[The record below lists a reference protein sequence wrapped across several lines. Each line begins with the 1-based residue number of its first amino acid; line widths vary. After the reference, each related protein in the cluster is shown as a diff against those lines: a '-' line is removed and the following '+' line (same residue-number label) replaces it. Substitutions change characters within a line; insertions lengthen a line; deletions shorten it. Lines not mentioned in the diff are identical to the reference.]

1 MRKIKPVVLSILK
14 HPDFENI
21 IEHIHHLPPQKTI
34 NVLFSFLCSP
44 NKSIKNNAV
53 IAMGEVV
60 STMAETDME
69 KARVAMR
76 RLIWSL
82 NDESG
87 WIGWGSA
94 EAMGEIMARNET
106 LAGEFHNMLISFV
119 TEGNNNYLLYDKLRE
134 EVIHGLKRLAQ
145 VRPQLVKEV
154 QHLFREEG
162 DDVFDMKN
170 S

>member
-14 HPDFENI
+14 HRDFENI
-21 IEHIHHLPPQKTI
+21 IDHIHDLPPQKTI

-44 NKSIKNNAV
+44 NESIKNNAV

-60 STMAETDME
+60 STMAEKDME
-69 KARVAMR
+69 KAREVMR

-82 NDESG
+82 NEESG

-106 LAGEFHNMLISFV
+106 MAREFHNLLISFV

-134 EVIHGLKRLAQ
+134 EVIRGLKRLSQ
-145 VRPQLVKEV
+145 VHPQLVKEV
-154 QHLFREEG
+154 QHLLKEEEDG
-162 DDVFDMKN
+162 VIDMKYF
-170 S
+170 